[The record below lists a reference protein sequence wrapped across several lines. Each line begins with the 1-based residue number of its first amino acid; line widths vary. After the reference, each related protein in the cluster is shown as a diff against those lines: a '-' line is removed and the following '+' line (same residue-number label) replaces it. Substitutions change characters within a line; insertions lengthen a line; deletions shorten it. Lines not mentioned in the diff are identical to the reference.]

1 MAPRSPRMTPLE
13 QYVYAFG
20 QRMGALL
27 VEAALAAAPAREA
40 AAPVNPDA
48 RPEIQRVPMRRPRAP
63 RKPAGEEAAPLA
75 VAPPVPPRIRRKGQA
90 AAAPV
95 PPEGD
100 SFTVHDLG
108 PSWRASLT
116 SAAEGQ
122 LESPAPEPT
131 SHPDPVVDP
140 AISEGAST

>member
-1 MAPRSPRMTPLE
+1 MTPLE

-40 AAPVNPDA
+40 EPAKPEA
-48 RPEIQRVPMRRPRAP
+48 RPELPRVPMRRARAP

-75 VAPPVPPRIRRKGQA
+75 VAPPVPPRIRRKGQV

-116 SAAEGQ
+116 STAEGQ
-122 LESPAPEPT
+122 PESPAPEPT
-131 SHPDPVVDP
+131 SHPDPVVDA